1 MRQQRHSISIN
12 IRAVLLAMVLF
23 SPCLSAQTYL
33 EREVAPVEIDRERWE
48 SAKEGLSYPT
58 PDNRH
63 QREPNEQSENR
74 KGGGERE
81 DPQPELSPAP
91 EPWVSGDTAALLLRV
106 FFWIIIAVAIAVLL
120 RYLLGLKRPPKNTR
134 IERGLSSG
142 IDLEA
147 IEEDLPDAQLEDF
160 LQQAI
165 NNKQFSLAV
174 RLYYLVLLQGLTNKK
189 LVSWQKDKTNN
200 QYVQELDGTPLQQD
214 FRSVTLLFEQVWY
227 GDQALDEAAFE
238 QMAPQFQA
246 FAQRIQ
252 NLKPDYAQ

>member
-1 MRQQRHSISIN
+1 MRQQRHHIQIVLAVFLAISPFN
-12 IRAVLLAMVLF
+12 A
-23 SPCLSAQTYL
+23 SLSAQSYL
-33 EREVAPVEIDRERWE
+33 EQEVAPAEIDRERWE
-48 SAKEGLSYPT
+48 AAKEGLSYPT
-58 PDNRH
+58 PENR
-63 QREPNEQSENR
+63 QRREADEQSQSK

-91 EPWVSGDTAALLLRV
+91 EPWVSGDTAALLLRI
-106 FFWIIIAVAIAVLL
+106 FFWMIIAVFIAVLL

-134 IERGLSSG
+134 VERGLSSG

-147 IEEDLPDAQLEDF
+147 IEEDLPEAQLEDF

-165 NNKQFSLAV
+165 NSKQFSLAV
-174 RLYYLVLLQGLTNKK
+174 RLYYLVLLQELTNKK

-200 QYVQELDGTPLQQD
+200 QYVQELGGTPLQQD
-214 FRSVTLLFEQVWY
+214 FRSVTLLFERVWY

-238 QMAPQFQA
+238 QIAPQFQA

-252 NLKPDYAQ
+252 DLKPDYAQ